1 MRSKINSKGFTF
13 IEILILI
20 VMASI
25 LLPAIIIPTVIGIKA
40 QTKPEMAT
48 KAIYLAQQKME
59 EFMKLRYDDPL
70 LNPAPLTSYSPVP
83 GNSGY
88 EWQWEI
94 ILVDNNL
101 IPSAGDQGYKRILIR
116 VKDPQNDTYE
126 IYSLVT
132 RYG

>member
-1 MRSKINSKGFTF
+1 MRSIFNSRGFTF

-25 LLPAIIIPTVIGIKA
+25 FLPAILLPTIIGIKA

-48 KAIYLAQQKME
+48 RAIYLAQQKME
-59 EFMKLRYDDPL
+59 ELMKLRYNDTL
-70 LNPAPLTSYSPVP
+70 LNPTPLTSYSPVP

-94 ILVDNNL
+94 ILVDDNL
-101 IPSAGDQGYKRILIR
+101 IPSSGDQGYKRILIR